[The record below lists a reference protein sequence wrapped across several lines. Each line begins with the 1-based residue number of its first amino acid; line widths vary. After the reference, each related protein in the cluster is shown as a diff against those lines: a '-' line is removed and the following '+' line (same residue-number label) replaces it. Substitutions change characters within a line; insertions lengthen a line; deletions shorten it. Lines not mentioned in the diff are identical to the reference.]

1 MKIFFIYMLALHKV
15 INYDK
20 RKIKYK
26 IEKKKKK
33 NKKIKHYFILLIIN
47 NKYKITLISFFFSIY
62 YL

>member
-1 MKIFFIYMLALHKV
+1 MLALHKV

-33 NKKIKHYFILLIIN
+33 EYRNKALFYFIN
-47 NKYKITLISFFFSIY
+47 N
-62 YL
+62 